1 MSQREYQGIS
11 GRARRLLNGQED
23 RHVDFKQSAA
33 GMDTEDIVA
42 FANAPTGG
50 TILLGVEE
58 AQRPDGRQYGK
69 VIGCAVGDQER
80 LSIISRAEN
89 CIPRIEI
96 DVFTENLGDAP
107 FFRIE
112 IPSGPQK
119 PYCTSGG
126 TYKIRGDGANKPLT
140 PRRLLGLFLDS
151 ESEEFLGRFR
161 KATEELEA
169 QMNHLLAT
177 MNLLTRVGR
186 TLDSEDT
193 AQAADK
199 RISSV
204 AEVYAKLEKRKGD
217 SLTELEHKL
226 DAVIAH
232 LGIEP

>member
-11 GRARRLLNGQED
+11 ERAARLLNEQED

-42 FANAPTGG
+42 FANTPTGG
-50 TILLGVEE
+50 TILLGIEE
-58 AQRPDGRQYGK
+58 AQKPDGRQYGK

-80 LSIISRAEN
+80 LSILSRAES
-89 CIPRIEI
+89 CIPRIEV
-96 DVFTENLGDAP
+96 DVITENLGDTP

-119 PYCTSGG
+119 PYCTSKG

-151 ESEEFLGRFR
+151 ESEEFLDRFR
-161 KATEELEA
+161 KATEELDS
-169 QMNHLLAT
+169 QMSHLLAT

-186 TLDSEDT
+186 TLDSEDA
-193 AQAADK
+193 AQAPGE
-199 RISSV
+199 RTSSIV
-204 AEVYAKLEKRKGD
+204 EVYAKREGQDSHDLTDVQRKLEAI
-217 SLTELEHKL
+217 L
-226 DAVIAH
+226 AH
-232 LGIEP
+232 LGIE

>member
-11 GRARRLLNGQED
+11 ERAKRLLNEQED

-42 FANAPTGG
+42 FANTPTGG

-58 AQRPDGRQYGK
+58 AQKPDGRQYGK

-80 LSIISRAEN
+80 LSILSRAES
-89 CIPRIEI
+89 CIPRIEV
-96 DVFTENLGDAP
+96 DVITENLGDKP

-119 PYCTSGG
+119 PYCTSRG

-151 ESEEFLGRFR
+151 ESEEFLDRFR
-161 KATEELEA
+161 KATEELDS
-169 QMNHLLAT
+169 QMNHLLTT
-177 MNLLTRVGR
+177 MDVLTRVSR

-193 AQAADK
+193 AQAPGEQ
-199 RISSV
+199 ISSM
-204 AEVYAKLEKRKGD
+204 AEVYAKLESQNGGDLADVQRK
-217 SLTELEHKL
+217 LEAIL
-226 DAVIAH
+226 AH
-232 LGIEP
+232 LGIE

>member
-11 GRARRLLNGQED
+11 ERAARLLNEQED

-42 FANAPTGG
+42 FANTPTGG
-50 TILLGVEE
+50 TILLGIEE
-58 AQRPDGRQYGK
+58 AQKPDGRQYGR

-80 LSIISRAEN
+80 LSILSRAES
-89 CIPRIEI
+89 CIPRIEV
-96 DVFTENLGDAP
+96 DVITENLGDTP

-119 PYCTSGG
+119 PYCTSKG

-151 ESEEFLGRFR
+151 ESEEFLDRFR
-161 KATEELEA
+161 KATEELDS
-169 QMNHLLAT
+169 QMSHLLAT

-193 AQAADK
+193 AQAPGE
-199 RISSV
+199 RTSGIV
-204 AEVYAKLEKRKGD
+204 EVYAKREGQDGHDLTDVQRKLEAI
-217 SLTELEHKL
+217 L
-226 DAVIAH
+226 AH
-232 LGIEP
+232 LGIE